1 MCDCKN
7 RYAGRYGRSANK
19 EISHYMKKLMS
30 TMLALA
36 LVVGTA
42 TVTFAQAEPAKD
54 KTATKKKGSKKKG
67 EAKAGDAPKDGKDA
81 PKKGKA
87 KKDADPATK

>member
-1 MCDCKN
+1 MVI
-7 RYAGRYGRSANK
+7 GRSAK
-19 EISHYMKKLMS
+19 KKGDLTQMKKIMS

-42 TVTFAQAEPAKD
+42 TVTFAQADDKD
-54 KTATKKKGSKKKG
+54 KKTTTKKGGKKKGD
-67 EAKAGDAPKDGKDA
+67 AKAGDAKAGKDA

-87 KKDADPATK
+87 KKAKDGDAAPATK

>member
-1 MCDCKN
+1 
-7 RYAGRYGRSANK
+7 
-19 EISHYMKKLMS
+19 MKKLMS

-42 TVTFAQAEPAKD
+42 TVTFAQGDDKD
-54 KTATKKKGSKKKG
+54 KKTTTKKKGSKKKG
-67 EAKAGDAPKDGKDA
+67 DAKAGDAKDGKDT

-87 KKDADPATK
+87 KKGKDGDTK

>member
-7 RYAGRYGRSANK
+7 RIAGRYGRSANK
-19 EISHYMKKLMS
+19 EISHHMKKLMS

-67 EAKAGDAPKDGKDA
+67 DAKAADAKDGKDT

-87 KKDADPATK
+87 KKAADPATK

>member
-1 MCDCKN
+1 
-7 RYAGRYGRSANK
+7 
-19 EISHYMKKLMS
+19 MKKLMS

-42 TVTFAQAEPAKD
+42 TVTFAQADTKD
-54 KTATKKKGSKKKG
+54 KATTKKAKAAKKKAD
-67 EAKAGDAPKDGKDA
+67 AKADGKDT

-87 KKDADPATK
+87 KKGADPASK

>member
-1 MCDCKN
+1 MSDCKN
-7 RYAGRYGRSANK
+7 GHAGRYGRSANK

-42 TVTFAQAEPAKD
+42 TVTFAQGDDKD
-54 KTATKKKGSKKKG
+54 KKASTKKKGAKKKG
-67 EAKAGDAPKDGKDA
+67 DAKSGDAKDKDA

-87 KKDADPATK
+87 KKGKDGDTK

>member
-1 MCDCKN
+1 
-7 RYAGRYGRSANK
+7 
-19 EISHYMKKLMS
+19 MKKLMS

-42 TVTFAQAEPAKD
+42 TVTFAQADGKDSKD
-54 KTATKKKGSKKKG
+54 KATNTKKKGSKKKG
-67 EAKAGDAPKDGKDA
+67 DAKAGDGKDA

>member
-1 MCDCKN
+1 
-7 RYAGRYGRSANK
+7 
-19 EISHYMKKLMS
+19 MKKLMS

-42 TVTFAQAEPAKD
+42 TVTFAQAEPSKD
-54 KTATKKKGSKKKG
+54 KAATKKKGSKKKG
-67 EAKAGDAPKDGKDA
+67 DAKPAADGKDA

-87 KKDADPATK
+87 KKTADPATK

>member
-1 MCDCKN
+1 
-7 RYAGRYGRSANK
+7 
-19 EISHYMKKLMS
+19 MKKLMS

-42 TVTFAQAEPAKD
+42 TVTFAQAEPKDTKD
-54 KTATKKKGSKKKG
+54 KAATKKKGSKKKG
-67 EAKAGDAPKDGKDA
+67 DAKTADVKDGKDA

-87 KKDADPATK
+87 KKDAEPVK

>member
-1 MCDCKN
+1 
-7 RYAGRYGRSANK
+7 
-19 EISHYMKKLMS
+19 MKKLMS

-42 TVTFAQAEPAKD
+42 TVTFAQADGKD
-54 KTATKKKGSKKKG
+54 KAATKKKAGKKKG
-67 EAKAGDAPKDGKDA
+67 DAKSGDAKDGKDA

-87 KKDADPATK
+87 KKAKDGDGK

>member
-7 RYAGRYGRSANK
+7 RIAGRYGRSANK
-19 EISHYMKKLMS
+19 EISHHMKKLMS

-67 EAKAGDAPKDGKDA
+67 DAKAGDAKDGKDA

-87 KKDADPATK
+87 KKAAEPATK

>member
-1 MCDCKN
+1 
-7 RYAGRYGRSANK
+7 
-19 EISHYMKKLMS
+19 MKKLMS

-54 KTATKKKGSKKKG
+54 KSATKKKGAKKKG
-67 EAKAGDAPKDGKDA
+67 DAKADAKADGKDA
-81 PKKGKA
+81 PTKGKA
-87 KKDADPATK
+87 KKAKDAPATK

>member
-1 MCDCKN
+1 
-7 RYAGRYGRSANK
+7 
-19 EISHYMKKLMS
+19 MKKLMS

-42 TVTFAQAEPAKD
+42 TVTFAQADTKD
-54 KTATKKKGSKKKG
+54 KATTKKKGSKKKG
-67 EAKAGDAPKDGKDA
+67 DAKAGDAKDGKDT

-87 KKDADPATK
+87 KKAAEPATK